1 MRSFSVI
8 VLAMVMA
15 VSSAFAPAIRS
26 TRWTPALRA
35 GELDAE
41 ILGEIAKLQKEAEA
55 RLEEKKKELAKAL
68 EN

>member
-1 MRSFSVI
+1 M
-8 VLAMVMA
+8 
-15 VSSAFAPAIRS
+15 SA
-26 TRWTPALRA
+26 RWTPALRA